1 MILSRSLAAYM
12 DQDAQKGQQLL
23 KEIKSFLEFAQAT
36 QKKMPSERIFVW
48 KTSQS
53 NLYYCTKEERSVD
66 EAIDAMKSR
75 NDTQAVLFTCMFG
88 ENAYDYPSAYFRDS
102 LLQLNPKNEDAQF
115 ICFTL
120 SSEPILK

>member
-1 MILSRSLAAYM
+1 MILRRSLTAYM
-12 DQDAQKGQQLL
+12 DQDAQ
-23 KEIKSFLEFAQAT
+23 
-36 QKKMPSERIFVW
+36 
-48 KTSQS
+48 
-53 NLYYCTKEERSVD
+53 KEERSVD

-120 SSEPILK
+120 SSESILKQNHGYSTALLTNKIIAKVPWSLNQSRLFRLLRQRNSLLFL